1 MRLRYFLY
9 NAFVIEE
16 AATKI
21 AIDPGINLWIGKLNS
36 LIPKVEWGDVTHVL
50 ATHGDPDHYW
60 YVDRVARSANAPVV
74 CGKALVK
81 ENGKERVLLD
91 PRKRGIRYSTKLD
104 RLYPLEVGQS
114 VDVDGVR
121 IEGIK
126 TVHGPLALSFFF
138 GLLRHEI
145 APGPGERIGLGS
157 IGFKITVGGT
167 TLVNLGDTLLQQEW
181 EGLKAD
187 VLMIPIGGRLPKNTM
202 NEDEALAAVE
212 LISPKLVIPC
222 HYDGA
227 FFWIRDGNSADV
239 RYFKKQ
245 VESRGA
251 ECRIMGYG
259 EEITI

>member
-1 MRLRYFLY
+1 MRIKYFQY
-9 NAFVIEE
+9 NAFLVEE
-16 AATKI
+16 ATTKI
-21 AIDPGINLWIGKLNS
+21 AIDPGLNLWIGKLNS
-36 LIPKVEWGDVTHVL
+36 LIPKSEWGDVTHVL
-50 ATHGDPDHYW
+50 ATHGDPDHCW
-60 YVDRVARSANAPVV
+60 YVDRVARSAKAPVI

-81 ENGKERVLLD
+81 ENGQERLLLD
-91 PRKRGIRYSTKLD
+91 PRKRRIRYSTKLD
-104 RLYPLEVGQS
+104 RLYPLEVGQA

-126 TVHGPLALSFFF
+126 TVHGPLVLSLFF

-145 APGPGERIGLGS
+145 APGPGERIGMGN
-157 IGFKITVGGT
+157 IGFKITVGET

-212 LISPKLVIPC
+212 LIAPKLVIPC

-239 RYFKKQ
+239 RYFQKQ

-251 ECRIMGYG
+251 ECRVMGYG